1 MDGVGSVSFIRWNVS
16 ERRNVRV
23 RDDVSLHKKRDEC
36 DMMILLNEER
46 LFLCIYL
53 REVIFGDFISSRCLL
68 LHSYPFERFRMMN
81 PKSLTRWN
89 CDEKCD
95 RIRSSD
101 RSGYHIVSKIFDFF
115 FESGTSYDSCLVGL
129 FSSMWSWM
137 SGWDPTTR
145 ICVPTHPWN
154 HMNLLIKPIGT
165 CDKNLASWFELYRIC
180 FVTCLASRFLR
191 FSSSSTFVCLV
202 VFWKKEIDGDLA
214 MKMSDHWDT
223 LEHTWCVTAIL
234 NSRI

>member
-1 MDGVGSVSFIRWNVS
+1 MYLFNEKLSF
-16 ERRNVRV
+16 
-23 RDDVSLHKKRDEC
+23 SLTGLETHSKKDTVANSN
-36 DMMILLNEER
+36 LK
-46 LFLCIYL
+46 IY
-53 REVIFGDFISSRCLL
+53 EWS
-68 LHSYPFERFRMMN
+68 P
-81 PKSLTRWN
+81 PLTRWN
-89 CDEKCD
+89 CEERAYTVVWLH
-95 RIRSSD
+95 RISYRI
-101 RSGYHIVSKIFDFF
+101 HDFRF
-115 FESGTSYDSCLVGL
+115 FLESGTSYDSCLVGL

-145 ICVPTHPWN
+145 ICVPTHPSN
-154 HMNLLIKPIGT
+154 HMNLLIIPIGT

-223 LEHTWCVTAIL
+223 LEHTWCVPAIL

>member
-1 MDGVGSVSFIRWNVS
+1 MITTTHSLKLWRASVYG
-16 ERRNVRV
+16 
-23 RDDVSLHKKRDEC
+23 
-36 DMMILLNEER
+36 R
-46 LFLCIYL
+46 LIAQD
-53 REVIFGDFISSRCLL
+53 II
-68 LHSYPFERFRMMN
+68 SYPRF
-81 PKSLTRWN
+81 S
-89 CDEKCD
+89 
-95 RIRSSD
+95 
-101 RSGYHIVSKIFDFF
+101 IFL
-115 FESGTSYDSCLVGL
+115 ESGTSYDSILVGL

-137 SGWDPTTR
+137 SGWDPTTWKYE
-145 ICVPTHPWN
+145 PTHPSN

-180 FVTCLASRFLR
+180 FVTGLASRFLR

>member
-1 MDGVGSVSFIRWNVS
+1 MIVKIESKYKEDEWLNLWSTCIEIELRFEIWINWMKLSLSLKSFP
-16 ERRNVRV
+16 
-23 RDDVSLHKKRDEC
+23 
-36 DMMILLNEER
+36 ILNLETE
-46 LFLCIYL
+46 IDQD
-53 REVIFGDFISSRCLL
+53 II
-68 LHSYPFERFRMMN
+68 SYPWF
-81 PKSLTRWN
+81 S
-89 CDEKCD
+89 
-95 RIRSSD
+95 
-101 RSGYHIVSKIFDFF
+101 FF
-115 FESGTSYDSCLVGL
+115 FLESGTSYDSCLVGL

-137 SGWDPTTR
+137 SGWDSKTR
-145 ICVPTHPWN
+145 ICVPTHPSN
-154 HMNLLIKPIGT
+154 HMNLLTIPIGT

>member
-1 MDGVGSVSFIRWNVS
+1 MNESLIDLYRNWTTIWNMNQLD
-16 ERRNVRV
+16 ETL
-23 RDDVSLHKKRDEC
+23 SLSQ
-36 DMMILLNEER
+36 
-46 LFLCIYL
+46 
-53 REVIFGDFISSRCLL
+53 IFFFHIS
-68 LHSYPFERFRMMN
+68 
-81 PKSLTRWN
+81 WN
-89 CDEKCD
+89 GD
-95 RIRSSD
+95 RIRISY
-101 RSGYHIVSKIFDFF
+101 RIQDFRF
-115 FESGTSYDSCLVGL
+115 FLESGTSYDSCLVGL

-137 SGWDPTTR
+137 SGWDPTTWKS
-145 ICVPTHPWN
+145 VPTHPSN
-154 HMNLLIKPIGT
+154 HMKLFNIPIGT

-223 LEHTWCVTAIL
+223 LEHTWCVPGIL

>member
-1 MDGVGSVSFIRWNVS
+1 MKNF
-16 ERRNVRV
+16 
-23 RDDVSLHKKRDEC
+23 
-36 DMMILLNEER
+36 
-46 LFLCIYL
+46 
-53 REVIFGDFISSRCLL
+53 L
-68 LHSYPFERFRMMN
+68 LHSLDGDTLKKKDL
-81 PKSLTRWN
+81 KSQRSNEWSQN
-89 CDEKCD
+89 CILRGSYTIVFQKSDD
-95 RIRSSD
+95 SPSRS
-101 RSGYHIVSKIFDFF
+101 I
-115 FESGTSYDSCLVGL
+115 CLW

-145 ICVPTHPWN
+145 IYVPTHPSN
-154 HMNLLIKPIGT
+154 HMKLFTKPIGT

-180 FVTCLASRFLR
+180 FVTGLASRFLR

-223 LEHTWCVTAIL
+223 LEHTWCVPAIL

>member
-1 MDGVGSVSFIRWNVS
+1 MT
-16 ERRNVRV
+16 
-23 RDDVSLHKKRDEC
+23 SLFKKREMSVIWWFFSMKRDSFYVFIWEKWFLVIVIRVVVFFFIH
-36 DMMILLNEER
+36 ILLRDSEWWIQISHSVKLWWEMR
-46 LFLCIYL
+46 PYTILWSIRISYRIHDFRFFL
-53 REVIFGDFISSRCLL
+53 
-68 LHSYPFERFRMMN
+68 
-81 PKSLTRWN
+81 
-89 CDEKCD
+89 
-95 RIRSSD
+95 
-101 RSGYHIVSKIFDFF
+101 
-115 FESGTSYDSCLVGL
+115 ESGTLYDSCLVGL

-154 HMNLLIKPIGT
+154 HMNLLIIPIGT
-165 CDKNLASWFELYRIC
+165 SDKNLASWFELYRIC

-223 LEHTWCVTAIL
+223 LEHTWCVPAIL
-234 NSRI
+234 NLRI

>member
-1 MDGVGSVSFIRWNVS
+1 MDTHS
-16 ERRNVRV
+16 
-23 RDDVSLHKKRDEC
+23 KKK
-36 DMMILLNEER
+36 IW
-46 LFLCIYL
+46 
-53 REVIFGDFISSRCLL
+53 
-68 LHSYPFERFRMMN
+68 N
-81 PKSLTRWN
+81 PKDPTNGHRIVYY
-89 CDEKCD
+89 ED
-95 RIRSSD
+95 RIQLP
-101 RSGYHIVSKIFDFF
+101 KFDF
-115 FESGTSYDSCLVGL
+115 EYVIMDICLW
-129 FSSMWSWM
+129 FSSMWSWI
-137 SGWDPTTR
+137 SGWDSKTR
-145 ICVPTHPWN
+145 KSVPTHPSN
-154 HMNLLIKPIGT
+154 HMKLFNIPLGT